1 MSNAA
6 RIDSGKSDDGRSD
19 RGTPGGHASSGVEA
33 LIERLRDEGVQ
44 VGRNAAE
51 RIEAEAHHEAARILR
66 EAETRAKQIRETAR
80 QEAEALQKGGEEALR
95 LAMRDTV
102 LRLKADLADR
112 FSDEVRRLIAAKM
125 EQEAFLERL
134 ILEVAAQARAQAG
147 VETGQAVEVALPRA
161 LVGPEELRRNP
172 LELREGSLSHFV
184 LSLAGNV
191 LAEGVTFG
199 VSADPN
205 GRGIQLSLVG
215 QEVRIDLTD
224 ETVAATLLAHLQPR
238 FRAILEG
245 MVK

>member
-1 MSNAA
+1 MTDPAKRDRSTA
-6 RIDSGKSDDGRSD
+6 SGL
-19 RGTPGGHASSGVEA
+19 ASSGVEA

-51 RIEAEAHHEAARILR
+51 RIEAEAHREAARILR
-66 EAETRAKQIRETAR
+66 EAEARAKTIRETAR
-80 QEAEALQKGGEEALR
+80 EEADALRKGGEEALR

-112 FSDEVRRLIAAKM
+112 FSDEVKRLIAAKM

-134 ILEVAAQARAQAG
+134 ILEVAAQARAESG
-147 VETGQAVEVALPRA
+147 VDAGQAVEVTLPKA
-161 LVGPEELRRNP
+161 LVSPEELRRNP

-199 VSADPN
+199 VSTDETE
-205 GRGIQLSLVG
+205 RGIHLSLEG
-215 QEVRIDLTD
+215 QEVKIDLTD